1 MKRTNDQTL
10 KQAIDDMLNAY
21 KLTDKLKEMELVS
34 NWEEIVGKAVSNRTS
49 EVYIKNKR
57 LFLKLSSAVLR
68 KELAM
73 NRQKLI
79 QLLNDHSG
87 SEVVTEVI
95 LL

>member
-10 KQAIDDMLNAY
+10 KQAIDDMMDSY
-21 KLTDKLKEMELVS
+21 KLNDKLKEMELIS
-34 NWEEIVGKAVSNRTS
+34 NWEEIVGKAVSNRTT

-73 NRQKLI
+73 SRQKLMD
-79 QLLNDHSG
+79 LLNEHAG
-87 SEVVTEVI
+87 SVVVNEVI